1 MRFYPFYLL
10 LIFVGISCTKPTDLD
25 RVLNC
30 NTDSYSNLEQVL
42 DAKKQFSI
50 PLPKSWKT
58 NLFFDE
64 IQSSIYSADTTLQLT
79 QTTLIDITL
88 FEKNIDFSLDFK
100 KKSYLT
106 HYKNQL
112 DEKISKEL
120 TVINKPAY
128 LTLSEGKKGNFPY
141 QIAEIY
147 IQTNPKQ
154 FILAK
159 IEVYGDS
166 LAKKRLC
173 KAFKLIDNIDLK

>member
-1 MRFYPFYLL
+1 MRFPLYLLL
-10 LIFVGISCTKPTDLD
+10 LIFLSISCTTPTDLD

-30 NTDSYSNLEQVL
+30 NTNSYSDLETVL
-42 DAKKQFSI
+42 DAKKQFSV

-79 QTTLIDITL
+79 QTTLLDITL
-88 FEKNIDFSLDFK
+88 FEKSIDFSLDFK
-100 KKSYLT
+100 KKNYLT

-128 LTLSEGKKGNFPY
+128 LTLSKGKKGRFSY

-159 IEVYGDS
+159 IEIYGDS
-166 LAKKRLC
+166 VSKKRLC
-173 KAFKLIDNIDLK
+173 KAFKLIDKIDLK